1 MKRSRSFWI
10 CAAGVLLLWLV
21 YSSAGASLSHKLA
34 GRFGTMVMKATRGNV
49 IDPAIFIQNRI
60 FESLLL
66 TTFALTAIGVHVMMV
81 KLVLRSS
88 ASQTRQWITHATSA
102 FVLLNLWLGIA
113 MQTTVFW
120 CAMWQ
125 GEATQNL
132 TRFHLKRL
140 MFAENHSP
148 TKAVILGNSQSRAQL
163 DEELLN
169 KLLQPQLHTAEL
181 HFPGSNAYDVWLEH
195 RKIQDTKP
203 NLVIVYVSEAT
214 FYDGNHH
221 DAAANFFQFS
231 DLKDLASADVRA
243 FVPSKGFGYGLLGA
257 TLPVFRLRDVLAQR
271 LLGTG
276 LTQLKQREYDQH
288 ILEDLEAIAAKAGKG
303 YFIDARSEFELRAF
317 TEFVSD
323 CETAKENLVILAG
336 QLNPILAGQFD
347 PKIRKHMLN
356 FLRQLRDKH
365 PNVILVENLPHQSP
379 SDYDDLT
386 HVKKGFQAHF
396 TQTMAEFLKQPIAEL
411 RSSTFASDTGE
422 LQSKVR

>member
-1 MKRSRSFWI
+1 MKRFRSFWFWT
-10 CAAGVLLLWLV
+10 AGISFLWLI
-21 YSSAGASLSHKLA
+21 YFGAGASLSHKLTM
-34 GRFGTMVMKATRGNV
+34 RFGSLVMKATRGNV

-60 FESLLL
+60 FESLSLATLALL
-66 TTFALTAIGVHVMMV
+66 AVGVHVMMT
-81 KLVLRSS
+81 KLILRNS
-88 ASQTRQWITHATSA
+88 ASATRHWTTHAISA
-102 FVLLNLWLGIA
+102 FVLFNLWLGFA
-113 MQTTVFW
+113 MQTTAFW
-120 CAMWQ
+120 CVMWQ

-195 RKIQDTKP
+195 RKIQNTKP

-257 TLPVFRLRDVLAQR
+257 ALPIFRLRDVLAQR
-271 LLGTG
+271 LLGTSI
-276 LTQLKQREYDQH
+276 TQLKQREYDQH
-288 ILEDLEAIAAKAGKG
+288 ILENLEATATKAAKG

-323 CETAKENLVILAG
+323 CEAAKEDLVILAG
-336 QLNPILAGQFD
+336 QLNPILGKKFD
-347 PKIRKHMLN
+347 PGIRKHMLA
-356 FLRQLRDKH
+356 FLHGLREKH
-365 PNVILVENLPHQSP
+365 SNVVLIENLPDQSP

-386 HVKKGFQAHF
+386 HVKKEFQAHF
-396 TQTMAEFLKQPIAEL
+396 TESMAEVLKRPISDL
-411 RSSTFASDTGE
+411 RIDAASQTTIRP
-422 LQSKVR
+422 LL